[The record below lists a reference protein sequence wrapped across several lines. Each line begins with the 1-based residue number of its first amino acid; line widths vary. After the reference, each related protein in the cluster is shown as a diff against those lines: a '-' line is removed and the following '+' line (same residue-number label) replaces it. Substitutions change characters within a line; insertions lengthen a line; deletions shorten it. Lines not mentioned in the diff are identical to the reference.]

1 MKLSD
6 GNEYDN
12 ILLFNQI
19 KNDLGK
25 ENLKK
30 ALKKIRSYYKD
41 KIKNFEA
48 TKQVNFEIEKDY
60 ADLINF
66 CDIYYKMEDTLFY
79 TQKGKHVFK
88 NYPRLR
94 RKANIIKYSG
104 EKLIKE
110 IDAKTLSALN
120 RNSNMIKELYNE
132 LKKKKSFK

>member
-1 MKLSD
+1 M
-6 GNEYDN
+6 
-12 ILLFNQI
+12 LFNQI

-41 KIKNFEA
+41 KIKNFES

-132 LKKKKSFK
+132 LKKKNLLNK